1 VNPFNAGLSR
11 GLSTFDIKNNFVVS
25 YNLDL
30 PFGHWLSSPGGLSG
44 KLLNGWQLV
53 GITRFTT
60 GFPVLMQEIDDRS
73 LCDCDGQGIHSI
85 DLPNYN
91 GQKIAKYNPR
101 NSAGHQYFDA
111 SVFSEET
118 LGVPGNSRR
127 LFFTGPGTNN
137 FDTALHKVTPI
148 TERISLEF
156 RAEFFNTFNHAQF
169 QAPVGN
175 FAASNF
181 GQVTGANAGR
191 IGQGALRLV
200 F

>member
-1 VNPFNAGLSR
+1 M
-11 GLSTFDIKNNFVVS
+11 S
-25 YNLDL
+25 YNIDL

-91 GQKIAKYNPR
+91 GQKVAKYNPR
-101 NSAGHQYFDA
+101 NSAGHQYFDTA
-111 SVFSEET
+111 VFSQET

-148 TERISLEF
+148 TERVSLEF

-191 IGQGALRLV
+191 IGQVALRLV